1 MFKWLKPEPVDW
13 SDVDRLEQRIRD
25 IRERI
30 RRAKGPKKPILPSPR
45 MDQQTPEKL
54 RQSLVELRR
63 SLGEGSEIP
72 KKPSNGEGKTE
83 SPAEE
88 LKRKLLSKSKT

>member
-30 RRAKGPKKPILPSPR
+30 RRAKGPEKPILPSSR
-45 MDQQTPEKL
+45 MDLQTPEQL
-54 RQSLVELRR
+54 RQSLAELRR
-63 SLGEGSEIP
+63 SVSQGSTLP
-72 KKPSNGEGKTE
+72 QK
-83 SPAEE
+83 SPETTGLSEAE
-88 LKRKLLSKSKT
+88 KLREKFARLRPRS

>member
-1 MFKWLKPEPVDW
+1 MFGCFKQEPIDW

-30 RRAKGPKKPILPSPR
+30 RRAKSTEKPVLSPHG
-45 MDQQTPEKL
+45 MVVQTAERL
-54 RQSLVELRR
+54 RQSSDELRR

-72 KKPSNGEGKTE
+72 QKPSNSQGKTE

>member
-1 MFKWLKPEPVDW
+1 MLGWFKQEPIDW

-30 RRAKGPKKPILPSPR
+30 RRAKGPEKPILPSSR
-45 MDQQTPEKL
+45 MDLQTPEQL
-54 RQSLVELRR
+54 RQSLAELRR

-72 KKPSNGEGKTE
+72 KKPSNSEGKTE

-88 LKRKLLSKSKT
+88 LRRKLLSKSKT

>member
-30 RRAKGPKKPILPSPR
+30 RKAKGPEKSILPSSR
-45 MDQQTPEKL
+45 MDLQTPEQL

-72 KKPSNGEGKTE
+72 QKPGNSEGKTE
-83 SPAEE
+83 SPAEG
-88 LKRKLLSKSKT
+88 LRRKLLSKSKT